1 MSIRGARRTMRVLIL
16 VTLMTGGTHPYG
28 GRSPRVFPRGA
39 KNAVISPKVS
49 GTRVAVRLQYNLT
62 GVKYFDC
69 VITYFLSIIN
79 IDKNYDFA

>member
-1 MSIRGARRTMRVLIL
+1 MSIRGARRTIRVLIL

-39 KNAVISPKVS
+39 KNALMEVS